1 MKLHMNQRTNQN
13 MFTAHGAG
21 YVSVNGQRYEH
32 SLVVMPDQLHID
44 WRVSDFESLNEA
56 HFSYL
61 SALQPEILLLGT
73 GEQQKF
79 PHPILLQTL
88 IAAGI
93 SVESMSTSAACRT
106 YNILT
111 SEDRKV
117 VAAILIS

>member
-21 YVSVNGQRYEH
+21 YVSVNGRRYEH
-32 SLVVMPDQLHID
+32 SLVVVPDQLHID
-44 WRVSDFESLNEA
+44 WRVSDFEALNEA

-61 SALQPEILLLGT
+61 LALQPEILLLGT
-73 GEQQKF
+73 GPQQKF
-79 PHPILLQTL
+79 PHPKLFQTL
-88 IAAGI
+88 IEAGI
-93 SVESMSTSAACRT
+93 SVEAMSTSAACRT
-106 YNILT
+106 YNILM

>member
-1 MKLHMNQRTNQN
+1 MKLHMNQHTNQN

-44 WRVSDFESLNEA
+44 WRVPDFEALNET

-61 SALQPEILLLGT
+61 FTLQPEILLLGT
-73 GEQQKF
+73 GAQQKF
-79 PHPILLQTL
+79 PHPRLFQTL

-93 SVESMSTSAACRT
+93 GVEAMSTSAACRT
-106 YNILT
+106 YNILMG
-111 SEDRKV
+111 EDRKV

>member
-1 MKLHMNQRTNQN
+1 MNQRTNQN

-21 YVSVNGQRYEH
+21 YVSVNGRRYEH
-32 SLVVMPDQLHID
+32 SLVVVPDQLHID

-61 SALQPEILLLGT
+61 LALQPEILLLGT
-73 GEQQKF
+73 GAQQKF
-79 PHPILLQTL
+79 PHPKLFQTL
-88 IAAGI
+88 IEAGI
-93 SVESMSTSAACRT
+93 SVEAMSTSAACRT
-106 YNILT
+106 YNILM

>member
-21 YVSVNGQRYEH
+21 YVSVNSQRYEH
-32 SLVVMPDQLHID
+32 SLVVMPDQLHLD
-44 WRVSDFESLNEA
+44 WRVSDFEALNEA

-61 SALQPEILLLGT
+61 LALQPEILLLGT
-73 GEQQKF
+73 GAQQKF
-79 PHPILLQTL
+79 PHPRLFQTL

-93 SVESMSTSAACRT
+93 SVEAMSTSAACRT
-106 YNILT
+106 YNILM